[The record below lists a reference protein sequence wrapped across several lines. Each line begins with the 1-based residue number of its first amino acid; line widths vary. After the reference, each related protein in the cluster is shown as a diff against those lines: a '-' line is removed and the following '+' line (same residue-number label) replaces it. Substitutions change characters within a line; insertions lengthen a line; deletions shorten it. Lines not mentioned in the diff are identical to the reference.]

1 MFNSIPSEWNIP
13 AEYQA
18 DIIRYLSETKLNDSK
33 NNDSQVETK
42 SEEKTLGLKIINKVD
57 EDDYQ
62 HEVSRI
68 GGHRILNDG
77 TWQFKVF
84 FKGDNQGYWTDDRDC
99 NCENLIKEYIQ
110 RSCPSVITMY
120 CLCRVSSKKQS
131 GPTHVSLDAQEK
143 QLTNFVKEQ
152 FGSHE
157 NIRVKVYK
165 ISASAYKG
173 IPNVLEMIGECSSKN
188 DVILTY
194 RVDRLSRNIVAIL
207 DFIEDLHSRG
217 VKLYSWDEKMWYH
230 SNKMSFIQGIVN
242 ANMESDL
249 ISKRVKMS
257 LEHRKKR
264 GDQVLGGLSYGYK
277 TSRDKDGRVIRV
289 ANENE
294 KKVIDMINNYR
305 YKCNYTLS
313 EIAALLNDKGLK
325 KRGRYW
331 TERMVVSVLKTKT
344 KLYM

>member
-1 MFNSIPSEWNIP
+1 MFNSIPAEWNIP

-18 DIIRYLSETKLNDSK
+18 DIVRYLSETKLNDCK
-33 NNDSQVETK
+33 NIETK
-42 SEEKTLGLKIINKVD
+42 VEEKMVITQVD
-57 EDDYQ
+57 EDSYQ

-84 FKGDNQGYWTDDRDC
+84 FKGDSQGYWTDDRDC
-99 NCENLIKEYIQ
+99 DCEILIKEYIQ

-143 QLTNFVKEQ
+143 QLTDFVKEQ

-173 IPNVLEMIGECSSKN
+173 IPDVLGMIGECSSKN

-217 VKLYSWDEKMWYH
+217 VQLYSWDEKMWYH

-277 TSRDKDGRVIRV
+277 TSRDKDGRVIKV
-289 ANENE
+289 VDEEE
-294 KKVIDMINNYR
+294 KKVIDMIKKYR
-305 YKCNYTLS
+305 YEYYSLAG
-313 EIAALLNDKGLK
+313 IASMLNGKGLK
-325 KRGRYW
+325 KRGRTW
-331 TERMVVSVLKTKT
+331 TDGMVSSVLKTN
-344 KLYM
+344 M